1 MKAKTMDSG
10 GSTLYSVQVDL
21 PADAFAHHPWVPA
34 EIAREMRALWLIEQV
49 RERRMGYGKA
59 AELAGIPKAQFVV
72 LMGKHRV
79 SPFDYD
85 PVEIEEELRAAT
97 RVAGA

>member
-1 MKAKTMDSG
+1 MDSRV
-10 GSTLYSVQVDL
+10 SPSYSVQVDL
-21 PADAFAHHPWVPA
+21 PAEAFTHHPWAPA
-34 EIAREMRALWLIEQV
+34 VIAREMRALWLIEQV

-72 LMGKHRV
+72 MMGKHQV

-85 PVEIEEELRAAT
+85 PREIEDELAAAA
-97 RVAGA
+97 RIGGP

>member
-1 MKAKTMDSG
+1 MNSSV
-10 GSTLYSVQVDL
+10 STSYSVQVDL
-21 PADAFAHHPWVPA
+21 PADAFAHHPWAPA

-59 AELAGIPKAQFVV
+59 AELAGIPKAQFV
-72 LMGKHRV
+72 LMMGKHQV

-85 PVEIEEELRAAT
+85 PGEIEDELAAAA
-97 RVAGA
+97 RVAGT